1 MGLFDSVL
9 GAVIN
14 SAAQSGGA
22 GGNLGG
28 GLGNLVSMAANNPQ
42 LVQIVL
48 ELLDPQKSPVG
59 GLPGL
64 LERFQQAGLSDLVAS
79 WLCNGPNAALS
90 GEQLGQVLGAGP
102 LAQIAA
108 QLGVGQSDASSQ
120 LSQLLPGL
128 IDQLTPNGQLP
139 ASVQSAA
146 PELLGMLGNLLKPRA

>member
-14 SAAQSGGA
+14 SATQNNA
-22 GGNLGG
+22 GGS
-28 GLGNLVSMAANNPQ
+28 GLGSLIGMAANNPQ
-42 LVQIVL
+42 LVQVVVD
-48 ELLDPQKSPVG
+48 LLGQQSPVG

-64 LERFQQAGLSDLVAS
+64 LTRFQQAGLGDAVAS
-79 WLCNGPNAALS
+79 WLGNGPNAALS
-90 GEQLGQVLGAGP
+90 GEQLGRVLGEGP

-108 QLGVGQSDASSQ
+108 QLGMGQGEAAGQ

-139 ASVQSAA
+139 ANMQSVA
-146 PELLGMLGNLLKPRA
+146 PELLGMLGDLFKPRA